1 VASTDNVSTPTPVS
15 AAGPEGREKTSGPR
29 SRKGAAT
36 RARLVLAAKAVFE
49 EDGFLDA
56 RISDIAERAGLS
68 HGSFYHYF
76 ESKEQIF
83 REVAM
88 EIGDLL
94 QAPMYASVFNSG
106 SPKSPAETIRQV
118 ATQFLAKYRD
128 EARIIGVIEMVSRYD
143 PQLTSIRFEYQE
155 ADRIRAARAVRR
167 MQTQGWADP
176 TINPDV
182 ALAAMSAMMNRFA
195 EMWFVQKLFEFDFNE
210 GVEQLV
216 RLCLNALQLDESALA
231 ARRPAGER

>member
-1 VASTDNVSTPTPVS
+1 MASTDNVSPPAPVPGARS
-15 AAGPEGREKTSGPR
+15 EGRDKASGPR

-36 RARLVLAAKAVFE
+36 RARLVQAAKAVFE

-56 RISDIAERAGLS
+56 RISDIAEHAGLS

-76 ESKEQIF
+76 DSKEQIF

-88 EIGDLL
+88 AVGDLL
-94 QAPMYASVFNSG
+94 QQPMYTSVFNGPSART
-106 SPKSPAETIRQV
+106 PAATIRQV
-118 ATQFLAKYRD
+118 ATQFLASYRD

-143 PQLTSIRFEYQE
+143 PELTSIRFEYQE
-155 ADRIRAARAVRR
+155 ADRIRAAKAVRR
-167 MQTQGWADP
+167 MQEQGWADP
-176 TINPDV
+176 SIIPEV

-195 EMWFVQKLFEFDFNE
+195 EMWFVQKLFEFDFDE

-216 RLCLNALQLDESALA
+216 RLCLNALQLEEPA
-231 ARRPAGER
+231 ADLNGR